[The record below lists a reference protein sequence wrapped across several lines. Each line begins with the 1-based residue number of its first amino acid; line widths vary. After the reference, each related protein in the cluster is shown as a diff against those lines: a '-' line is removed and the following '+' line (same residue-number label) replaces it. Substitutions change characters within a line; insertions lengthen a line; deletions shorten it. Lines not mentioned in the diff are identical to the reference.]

1 VFSPVFFRITASI
14 IRLLLIFSAPRDDTA
29 RASCGNGAKS
39 DFLSLETISIAM
51 RDGVKLTADLY
62 RDDAIAKAPV
72 ILTRT
77 PYDRTKQ
84 KGTGEKWA
92 KAGYVFIAQDC
103 RGKFGSA
110 GDFAPYNN
118 EG

>member
-1 VFSPVFFRITASI
+1 MKPSLFLLSP
-14 IRLLLIFSAPRDDTA
+14 LLATSAFAEVKT
-29 RASCGNGAKS
+29 
-39 DFLSLETISIAM
+39 ETITIAM

>member
-1 VFSPVFFRITASI
+1 
-14 IRLLLIFSAPRDDTA
+14 
-29 RASCGNGAKS
+29 
-39 DFLSLETISIAM
+39 M

-62 RDDAIAKAPV
+62 RDEALTKAPV

-92 KAGYVFIAQDC
+92 NATPRK
-103 RGKFGSA
+103 RR
-110 GDFAPYNN
+110 PR
-118 EG
+118 